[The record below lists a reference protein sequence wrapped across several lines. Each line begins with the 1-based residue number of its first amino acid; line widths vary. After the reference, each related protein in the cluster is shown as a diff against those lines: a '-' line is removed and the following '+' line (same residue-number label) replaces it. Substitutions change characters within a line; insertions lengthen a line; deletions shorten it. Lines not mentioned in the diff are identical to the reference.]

1 MIKIGKRL
9 IAIASFVDKCSVVAD
24 VGADHGKLLIHLA
37 ELGKVAKGYGIEN
50 KSGPFQILE
59 SNLYHHN
66 QAELQA
72 LLQDGITKLEK
83 DVDTLVL
90 AGLGGETIIN
100 ILKSGAENLEN
111 VKTIITDSHT
121 SIGEVRRYIVS
132 LGFIIKDEVLIEEK
146 SKFYEICKFERSET
160 PRNYTDFEYRY
171 GPIIIQSQAFKH
183 YTRIIIKR
191 MDAILNKDLPE
202 AMKNLV
208 RQEREI
214 LLTYEN

>member
-90 AGLGGETIIN
+90 AA
-100 ILKSGAENLEN
+100 SAERRL
-111 VKTIITDSHT
+111 ST
-121 SIGEVRRYIVS
+121 S
-132 LGFIIKDEVLIEEK
+132 
-146 SKFYEICKFERSET
+146 SKAALRT
-160 PRNYTDFEYRY
+160 
-171 GPIIIQSQAFKH
+171 
-183 YTRIIIKR
+183 
-191 MDAILNKDLPE
+191 
-202 AMKNLV
+202 
-208 RQEREI
+208 
-214 LLTYEN
+214 

>member
-1 MIKIGKRL
+1 
-9 IAIASFVDKCSVVAD
+9 
-24 VGADHGKLLIHLA
+24 
-37 ELGKVAKGYGIEN
+37 
-50 KSGPFQILE
+50 
-59 SNLYHHN
+59 
-66 QAELQA
+66 
-72 LLQDGITKLEK
+72 
-83 DVDTLVL
+83 
-90 AGLGGETIIN
+90 
-100 ILKSGAENLEN
+100 
-111 VKTIITDSHT
+111 
-121 SIGEVRRYIVS
+121 
-132 LGFIIKDEVLIEEK
+132 VLIEEK

-183 YTRIIIKR
+183 YARIIIKR